1 MFDLFNPVEITSG
14 PATQH
19 CWKGSLLEIF
29 GCFVLGGGLSLIP
42 DLGSQPPHPSP
53 APASALLPGFWEPR
67 LGESLGL
74 EERRWALGGGGRWGS
89 VRVHSHSDRGGE
101 GVLE

>member
-1 MFDLFNPVEITSG
+1 MAQLLNTAGRGAALRYSGVLFWEE
-14 PATQH
+14 A
-19 CWKGSLLEIF
+19 F
-29 GCFVLGGGLSLIP
+29 SLIP
-42 DLGSQPPHPSP
+42 ELGSQPPHPSP

-74 EERRWALGGGGRWGS
+74 EERRWASRGGGRWAS
-89 VRVHSHSDRGGE
+89 VRVHSRSDRGGE